1 MQTNKCGPANSWR
14 LVHNGTDV
22 LALFEST
29 GVTETIHTLFEAGTK
44 EACEAEIARLGLNP
58 LPVEDDGANA

>member
-22 LALFEST
+22 FDLFEAT
-29 GVTETIHTLFEAGTK
+29 GITETIHTIFEADTK

-58 LPVEDDGANA
+58 LPEPEGDA